1 MLLWTTHSDEE
12 ADTEYIITTKPT
24 KFEHRPKS
32 PREERTTSKWSQV
45 LQRYSFA
52 SSPDD
57 DDDDDDDDEKEMKDG
72 NDGDDILVVRV
83 FCWMTLPI

>member
-12 ADTEYIITTKPT
+12 ADTEYIMKTKPT

-57 DDDDDDDDEKEMKDG
+57 DDDDDDDEKEMKDG

>member
-1 MLLWTTHSDEE
+1 MK
-12 ADTEYIITTKPT
+12 TKPT

-57 DDDDDDDDEKEMKDG
+57 DDDDEKEMKDG